1 MVATQNYLYF
11 SYLCVKNNES
21 IETEMGKVYVINGGV
36 FATTGN
42 LYTRDISAR
51 DERCPEGAII
61 ITPLNGE
68 LEITQNTGSIFDTYY
83 VKSFVTASGIDMG
96 NIFAFKNIYQFTIDS
111 YNNSRGLLTKLL
123 LSPPE
128 DAQLRQIFYQQ
139 QYAHVFSL
147 LERFLSDTFVRQTC
161 DNEDS
166 YHRVLDSGILIAK
179 NIVQRKPN
187 RDLIKGDDCLEKEL
201 LYIRSIENHIVY
213 HKFDLISELFSI
225 AFDISVDFCS
235 LKRPLDVRHDI
246 IHRFGH
252 SVKGNVVTISEND
265 VKSLLEM
272 VDGFVTTISSQI
284 TSQE

>member
-1 MVATQNYLYF
+1 
-11 SYLCVKNNES
+11 
-21 IETEMGKVYVINGGV
+21 MGKVYVINGGV

-42 LYTRDISAR
+42 LYTRDISAG
-51 DERCPEGAII
+51 DERCPEGAIVI
-61 ITPLNGE
+61 APPNGE

-83 VKSFVTASGIDMG
+83 VKSFVTASGIDVG
-96 NIFAFKNIYQFTIDS
+96 NIFAFKDIYQFTIDS
-111 YNNSRGLLTKLL
+111 YKKNRDLLTRLL
-123 LSPPE
+123 LTPPE
-128 DAQLRQIFYQQ
+128 DAKLRQIFFQQ

-179 NIVQRKPN
+179 NIVQGKPN
-187 RDLIKGDDCLEKEL
+187 KDLIKGADCLEKEL
-201 LYIRSIENHIVY
+201 LYIRSIENYIVY
-213 HKFDLISELFSI
+213 HKFDLISELFSV
-225 AFDISVDFCS
+225 AFNISVDFGP
-235 LKRPLDVRHDI
+235 LKGPLEVRHDI

-252 SVKGNVVTISEND
+252 SVKGREVSISEND

-272 VDGFVTTISSQI
+272 VDGFVTTISTQI